1 MDRNVIEKTSL
12 EKANWLFKQDCEFLR
27 GVEKAS
33 DLPAYNLPEV
43 GFIGRSNVGKSSLIN
58 SLTTR
63 HRLARTSNTPG
74 RTQQLNFFKLNNQL
88 ILVDMPGYG
97 YAQAPKQLVVNW
109 THLICDYL
117 QTRINLKRVYVLVD
131 SRHGLKPN
139 DDEMMRLLDQMAVSY
154 QIVLTKA
161 DKIPLKQ
168 AAAVYEQ
175 TQEQIKD
182 YTAAYPHIIMTSSE
196 DKRGIEQL
204 RLAINEF
211 IKSPPS

>member
-1 MDRNVIEKTSL
+1 MERTTL
-12 EKANWLFKQDCEFLR
+12 EQANWLFKQDCQFLR
-27 GVEKAS
+27 GVEKAR
-33 DLPAYNLPEV
+33 DLPFFDLPEV

-58 SLTTR
+58 SLTNR

-74 RTQQLNFFKLNNQL
+74 RTQHLNFFNLNKQL

-109 THLICDYL
+109 TQLICYYL
-117 QTRINLKRVYVLVD
+117 QNRMALKRVYLLVD

-139 DDEMMRLLDQMAVSY
+139 DHEMMSLLDQFATSY
-154 QIVLTKA
+154 QVVLTKA

-168 AAAVYEQ
+168 AEAVYQQ
-175 TQEQIKD
+175 TQEHLKA
-182 YTAAYPHIIMTSSE
+182 YTAAYPHVILTSSE

-204 RLAINEF
+204 RLEVSQF
-211 IKSPPS
+211 VVYKVCE